1 VRTKRPFRITRAMIE
16 RASKAYA
23 SERHPARWD
32 GEPWGECGRR
42 NHRLAIEAA
51 IKAAFREHKEKQ

>member
-1 VRTKRPFRITRAMIE
+1 MIE